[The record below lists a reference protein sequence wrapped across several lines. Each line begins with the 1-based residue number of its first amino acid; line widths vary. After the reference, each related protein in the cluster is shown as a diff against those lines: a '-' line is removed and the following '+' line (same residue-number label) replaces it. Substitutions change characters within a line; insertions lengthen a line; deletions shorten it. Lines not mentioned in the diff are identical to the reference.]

1 MSKEPSK
8 PDRVLGVDVGGTFTD
23 LVMWDGMH
31 ITTRKVSTTGDQ
43 SVGVIAGAMEV
54 GGEADRFLH
63 GTTAA
68 TNALLERK
76 GARTALIT
84 TDGFADVIEIGRQ
97 DRPSLYDSFVD
108 RAEPLV
114 PRSARFEVPRSSSPP
129 GGSAERS
136 EAEGVSRVL
145 RWEGFADYEAVA
157 VSLIYGCAEQEK
169 EGAIARILLERHP
182 GLAVSIS
189 SLVAP
194 EFREFERTSTTV
206 LNAYLM
212 PILGSYLH
220 QLVTRTREV
229 GLPDDISVM
238 RSSGGLLPIREVAD
252 LPVTALLSGPAG
264 GVVAA
269 AALGEALGKA
279 HLVSFDMG
287 GTSTDVCRIESG
299 RPEVTCRREI
309 GGYACLQ
316 PATAIHTVRAGG
328 GSIAWVDDGGS
339 LRVGPQSAGAEPGP
353 AAYDRSG
360 TQATVT
366 DANVALGRIDPRA
379 TLAGGLSLRPDLAKD
394 ALAGPGESLG
404 LGAQDAALGIL
415 TIVEEVMAGAL
426 RRVSVEQ
433 GADPREATLVAF
445 GGAGGLHATALARAL
460 DMAGVVIPAYA
471 GVFSALGLLLS
482 PSRVDGAQ
490 TVLLRV
496 DRAAELDPAVESVR
510 ATATSR
516 HREASGDLG
525 SVSSFVDSRYVG
537 QSHELAVAYSPG
549 DGWEALARRFHDEHR
564 RRNGFARADDPIEAV
579 TVRAEA
585 TGKAAVSWGDLP
597 SPDPQGDPIV
607 GTRDV
612 LTNAGPVRAT
622 VYRREGLRPG
632 NEITGPAVIEEN
644 EATTF
649 LAAGERATVY
659 DGGALEVEW

>member
-1 MSKEPSK
+1 
-8 PDRVLGVDVGGTFTD
+8 
-23 LVMWDGMH
+23 
-31 ITTRKVSTTGDQ
+31 
-43 SVGVIAGAMEV
+43 
-54 GGEADRFLH
+54 
-63 GTTAA
+63 
-68 TNALLERK
+68 
-76 GARTALIT
+76 
-84 TDGFADVIEIGRQ
+84 
-97 DRPSLYDSFVD
+97 
-108 RAEPLV
+108 
-114 PRSARFEVPRSSSPP
+114 
-129 GGSAERS
+129 
-136 EAEGVSRVL
+136 
-145 RWEGFADYEAVA
+145 
-157 VSLIYGCAEQEK
+157 
-169 EGAIARILLERHP
+169 
-182 GLAVSIS
+182 
-189 SLVAP
+189 
-194 EFREFERTSTTV
+194 
-206 LNAYLM
+206 
-212 PILGSYLH
+212 
-220 QLVTRTREV
+220 
-229 GLPDDISVM
+229 
-238 RSSGGLLPIREVAD
+238 
-252 LPVTALLSGPAG
+252 
-264 GVVAA
+264 
-269 AALGEALGKA
+269 
-279 HLVSFDMG
+279 
-287 GTSTDVCRIESG
+287 
-299 RPEVTCRREI
+299 
-309 GGYACLQ
+309 
-316 PATAIHTVRAGG
+316 
-328 GSIAWVDDGGS
+328 
-339 LRVGPQSAGAEPGP
+339 
-353 AAYDRSG
+353 
-360 TQATVT
+360 
-366 DANVALGRIDPRA
+366 
-379 TLAGGLSLRPDLAKD
+379 
-394 ALAGPGESLG
+394 
-404 LGAQDAALGIL
+404 
-415 TIVEEVMAGAL
+415 MAGAL

-496 DRAAELDPAVESVR
+496 DRAAELDPAVDSVR

-549 DGWEALARRFHDEHR
+549 DGWEALARRFRDEHR

-644 EATTF
+644 ESTTF